1 MTRQD
6 VAAERKAKIVKATV
20 ECITQFGYN
29 NFSMQDVAKAADV
42 SKGIIHYYFLNKED
56 LMMAV
61 LDYVS
66 SEVEGLLIGTEVNAD
81 PVARLSNVVWMIA
94 DVAQTKREYYK
105 INIDF
110 WTQIDQKENVRKEI
124 AKHYAKFR
132 NAIAGILQQG
142 MAHGVFRKGNPSY
155 FASIVIGMID
165 GIALQW
171 LFDKSIF
178 NYDDIVKHCEEA
190 IMTFLKVS

>member
-6 VAAERKAKIVKATV
+6 VAAERKSKIVKATV

-29 NFSMQDVAKAADV
+29 NFSMQDVAKVADV

-61 LDYVS
+61 LDHVS

-94 DVAQTKREYYK
+94 DVAQSKREYYK

-110 WTQIDQKENVRKEI
+110 WAQIDQKENVRKEI
-124 AKHYAKFR
+124 AKHYTKFR

-142 MAHGVFRKGNPSY
+142 MVHGVFRRGNPSY

-171 LFDKSIF
+171 LFDKNIF

-190 IMTFLKVS
+190 IMTFLKV